1 MKKILSAVVS
11 AAICLSAFSAVPA
24 GAVQTK
30 IDTSVV
36 AAEKVTESGTCG
48 TNTKWTLEGGKLT
61 VYGSGA
67 TVSWIASDKVPW
79 NKYRSQI
86 TSVVVE
92 KGITSIGSY
101 AFTGCSNLTSVTIEN
116 GVTEIQMSAFSLCT
130 ALTSIELPA
139 SLATLGREAFLKC
152 SALQSVTFMNPKCKI
167 VGGADTICNSSGSY
181 SGSIIGYD
189 GSSAKTYADKF
200 GYNFRLLSDAPIST
214 TTTTT
219 TTTTTSTT
227 TTKKPTTSTT
237 TSTTTTKKP
246 TTSTTTS
253 TTTTKKPTT
262 STTTSIT
269 TTKKPTT
276 STTTSTTTTKKP
288 TTSTTTSTTT
298 TKKPT
303 TSTTTFVSTT
313 TTLFITTTT
322 LPVSTSV
329 SSRFFGELFMNGPTK
344 TVYTVG
350 EKVDYSGAKFHYY
363 VEYEAGQVSARGGNF
378 RDFSEISD
386 GIYTEEYILTPV
398 IDVSE
403 TFVVTIDRSKVDTS
417 KAGVYK
423 VTAKITNKDG
433 SKLYDSTDFEITV
446 NAKTSDDYELGDVNN
461 DKHIDSVDASMV
473 LAEYARLSSNQNA
486 NFDSK
491 QTKAADVNHDDHT
504 DSNDASLILSYY
516 AYSATLQDG
525 EAKKSLSE
533 FLGK

>member
-189 GSSAKTYADKF
+189 GSSAKTYANKF

-237 TSTTTTKKP
+237 TST
-246 TTSTTTS
+246 
-253 TTTTKKPTT
+253 
-262 STTTSIT
+262 T

-403 TFVVTIDRSKVDTS
+403 TFVITIDRSKVDTS

-423 VTAKITNKDG
+423 VTANITNKDG

-446 NAKTSDDYELGDVNN
+446 NAKTSDDYELGDVNHDEAVDIN
-461 DKHIDSVDASMV
+461 DDKHIDSVDASMV

-486 NFDSK
+486 KFDSK

>member
-189 GSSAKTYADKF
+189 GSSAKTYANKF
-200 GYNFRLLSDAPIST
+200 GYNFRLLSDAPIS
-214 TTTTT
+214 TTT

-237 TSTTTTKKP
+237 TST
-246 TTSTTTS
+246 
-253 TTTTKKPTT
+253 
-262 STTTSIT
+262 T

-403 TFVVTIDRSKVDTS
+403 TFVITIDRSKVDTS
-417 KAGVYK
+417 NEGVYK
-423 VTAKITNKDG
+423 VTSKITNMDG
-433 SKLYDSTDFEITV
+433 SRVYSRDSFEITV

-486 NFDSK
+486 KFDSK